1 MKRRFFVGLL
11 AAAALCL
18 PVQAARPANFQV
30 DGEFLGASAYVEE
43 GTTYGPLREL
53 LESLELF
60 YRVFFLG
67 EQMPEYQTGQNG

>member
-43 GTTYGPLREL
+43 GTTYVPLRVM
-53 LESLELF
+53 SLS
-60 YRVFFLG
+60 
-67 EQMPEYQTGQNG
+67 